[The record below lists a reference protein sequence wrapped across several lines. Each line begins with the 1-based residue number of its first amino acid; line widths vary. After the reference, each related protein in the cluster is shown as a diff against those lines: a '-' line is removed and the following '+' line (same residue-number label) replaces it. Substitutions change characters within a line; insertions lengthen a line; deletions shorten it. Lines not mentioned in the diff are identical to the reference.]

1 MEPRSPLGLTGRRRA
16 VLTTAA
22 GIALLLCT
30 SLFPTPGYAQTP
42 TVVPPGTP
50 LPRTVTVS
58 GVGRVSAPPDVAVIV
73 TGVQT
78 QAKQASDALT
88 QNSQAMTAL
97 INALKTAG
105 IAPDDIQTQ
114 SLDLQPQFQE
124 PTQSNGTRT
133 LIGYI
138 ATNTVQVRVRD
149 ISKLGAALDTAVKS
163 GGNLIQGIQFEI
175 GNPDP
180 LLTQARDQAMKDAR
194 QKADQLAKLA
204 GAQLGSVQTITETSG
219 QPPVPMPFSASAA
232 KDLAVPIQQGTQ
244 NVEVDVQVVW
254 TLVTS
259 P

>member
-78 QAKQASDALT
+78 QAKEAAAALN

-105 IAPDDIQTQ
+105 IAPADIQTQ
-114 SLDLQPQFQE
+114 SLDLQPQYQE
-124 PTQSNGTRT
+124 PTQTNGTRT

-138 ATNTVQVRVRD
+138 AINTVQIRVKD
-149 ISKLGAALDTAVKS
+149 ISKLGTTLDAAVSA

-175 GNPDP
+175 SDPSP

-204 GAQLGSVQTITETSG
+204 GTQLGSVQTITETSG
-219 QPPVPMPFSASAA
+219 QPPSPIPFSAAAA
-232 KDLAVPIQQGTQ
+232 KSLAVPVEQGSQ

-254 TLVTS
+254 SLTG